1 MNLSA
6 CQLNTFFQV
15 EEIYTSRMM
24 HDFGEDE
31 IRPLSALQKFWT
43 RGKYFWYGLYDRDKL
58 LAYAFFLG
66 RGRHFLLDYLA
77 VSPEHRGE
85 GLGSVFLRELT
96 NQFPDADCVLVE
108 VEDPAAAQTDEL
120 RSARQRRMRFYSR
133 NGFYDTGIASRTFGV
148 DYHLLNI
155 AAEKNL
161 SASEIREIYTGM
173 YRSMLPRH
181 LYEAKFFLK

>member
-1 MNLSA
+1 MNLSVR
-6 CQLNTFFQV
+6 QLNTFSQV

-31 IRPLSALQKFWT
+31 IRPLSALQKFWN
-43 RGKYFWYGLYDRDKL
+43 RGEYFCYGLYDRDKL

-148 DYHLLNI
+148 DYRLLNI